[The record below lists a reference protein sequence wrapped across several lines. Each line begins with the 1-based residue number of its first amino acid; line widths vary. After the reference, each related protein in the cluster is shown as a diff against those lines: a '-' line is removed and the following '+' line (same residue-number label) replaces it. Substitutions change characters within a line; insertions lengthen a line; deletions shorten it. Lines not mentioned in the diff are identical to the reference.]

1 VFEALGQSGRDTSH
15 PRKGGHHNGET
26 RIGHDISGS
35 KNKRCSRNCFAQFPQ
50 FCYTISVPTALSA
63 CVPTRRP
70 KNISLISTTSLA
82 GRNMTPSPERFVP
95 WLATDR
101 EKFHKFTM
109 EAGWEWVVSLDALQ
123 AIECRMLDEPG
134 IQHQIAVD
142 VDAAKRRNRI
152 EKAVKEATS
161 EGVGFR

>member
-1 VFEALGQSGRDTSH
+1 MSRMS
-15 PRKGGHHNGET
+15 P
-26 RIGHDISGS
+26 SS
-35 KNKRCSRNCFAQFPQ
+35 KP
-50 FCYTISVPTALSA
+50 
-63 CVPTRRP
+63 
-70 KNISLISTTSLA
+70 
-82 GRNMTPSPERFVP
+82 
-95 WLATDR
+95 
-101 EKFHKFTM
+101 
-109 EAGWEWVVSLDALQ
+109 LDALQ

>member
-1 VFEALGQSGRDTSH
+1 
-15 PRKGGHHNGET
+15 
-26 RIGHDISGS
+26 
-35 KNKRCSRNCFAQFPQ
+35 
-50 FCYTISVPTALSA
+50 
-63 CVPTRRP
+63 
-70 KNISLISTTSLA
+70 
-82 GRNMTPSPERFVP
+82 
-95 WLATDR
+95 
-101 EKFHKFTM
+101 M

-134 IQHQIAVD
+134 IKHQIAVD

>member
-1 VFEALGQSGRDTSH
+1 
-15 PRKGGHHNGET
+15 
-26 RIGHDISGS
+26 
-35 KNKRCSRNCFAQFPQ
+35 
-50 FCYTISVPTALSA
+50 
-63 CVPTRRP
+63 
-70 KNISLISTTSLA
+70 
-82 GRNMTPSPERFVP
+82 
-95 WLATDR
+95 
-101 EKFHKFTM
+101 M

-161 EGVGFR
+161 EGAVQQKASRRRLVNDIEPSHDRLDIRLILHCKQ